1 MKNYIIL
8 LISAFL
14 FSCGGPQGII
24 ISEEDK
30 ATFERNYKA
39 FEKHHLGGIINN
51 DMDLFLELYSDTLK
65 WSGPNNYGDTY
76 QTKADLAAA
85 AELYMNIFT
94 DFSLDPG
101 RVGPDNTGAY
111 WGGSLYSDKGEQ
123 TTDPSGVRIYG
134 IWSATHKESGAP
146 IKLKFYIIQQFNEA
160 GKVVMLNEWFDV
172 SSYENQVQEY
182 LEKNS

>member
-1 MKNYIIL
+1 MRNYITL

-14 FSCGGPQGII
+14 FSCEGPQGII

-65 WSGPNNYGDTY
+65 WSGPNNYDGTY

-85 AELYMNIFT
+85 AELYMNTFT
-94 DFSLDPG
+94 DFSFDPG
-101 RVGPDNTGAY
+101 GVGPDNTGAY

-134 IWSATHKESGAP
+134 DMERYS
-146 IKLKFYIIQQFNEA
+146 
-160 GKVVMLNEWFDV
+160 
-172 SSYENQVQEY
+172 
-182 LEKNS
+182 